1 MFLYF
6 MTNSNPV
13 GKVRMLLRVLFAFLV
28 RFQAC
33 GSNPE
38 NEHLQSDRVFCSKL
52 QLAQILSNNIIPHA
66 FTRLYSSNNNLKDM
80 SVEGFSAG

>member
-13 GKVRMLLRVLFAFLV
+13 EKVRMLLRVLFTFLV

-38 NEHLQSDRVFCSKL
+38 NEQLQSDRVLCGKL
-52 QLAQILSNNIIPHA
+52 QIALICPTILFHTVLRVYIPLI
-66 FTRLYSSNNNLKDM
+66 TI
-80 SVEGFSAG
+80 